1 MLQELKLNKLLMKLM
16 LILVQFL
23 HSTLYHFLRLL
34 KEHFSHQTQLLDI
47 QLTNKENFME
57 AIFTIKLQLINGLMF
72 QHVTLK
78 LLLLLLLSQEM
89 ENKLILLKF
98 QKMFINSSKFQKI
111 ISQPENSQLDKNYQ
125 LLILLLLQDYQS
137 YSQPYQVMNKELL
150 IKILLTG
157 I

>member
-16 LILVQFL
+16 LILAQFL

-72 QHVTLK
+72 QHVILK
-78 LLLLLLLSQEM
+78 LLLLLLLQQEM
-89 ENKLILLKF
+89 EDKLILLKF

-111 ISQPENSQLDKNYQ
+111 ISQPENSQLDKNYL
-125 LLILLLLQDYQS
+125 LLILPLLQDYQL
-137 YSQPYQVMNKELL
+137 YSQPYQVKNKEMLT
-150 IKILLTG
+150 KILLTG